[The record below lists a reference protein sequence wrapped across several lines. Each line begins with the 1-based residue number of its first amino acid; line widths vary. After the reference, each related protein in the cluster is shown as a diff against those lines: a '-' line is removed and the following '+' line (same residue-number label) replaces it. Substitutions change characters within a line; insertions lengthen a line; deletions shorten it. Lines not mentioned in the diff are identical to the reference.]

1 MGEIMNTSTWNSWTR
16 KNARKRYDK
25 ERAKAKE
32 ELINDIENI
41 DISKML
47 WCKSDEEYDEDGW
60 IRYYHTK
67 RMNNYR
73 IRLGLWLVQCS
84 SVFLM
89 FPISML
95 WYLSLLEAGLVVYFV
110 TAYKLSQEARTTAND
125 NREKYE
131 SGRGSTY
138 LTVLSTAEKTR
149 SETAYII
156 GNIMGLCLIG
166 YNIFRL
172 IY

>member
-1 MGEIMNTSTWNSWTR
+1 MNIFTLNGNRT
-16 KNARKRYDK
+16 RKRYDK
-25 ERAKAKE
+25 ARAKAKKR
-32 ELINDIENI
+32 LINEIES
-41 DISKML
+41 SKSEIK
-47 WCKSDEEYDEDGW
+47 WIKSNEEFDEDGW
-60 IRYYHTK
+60 ARYYHTE
-67 RMNNYR
+67 RMNNFR
-73 IRLGLWLVQCS
+73 IRLGLWLVQGS

-95 WYLSLLEAGLVVYFV
+95 WYLCFLEAGLGGYLV
-110 TAYKLSQEARTTAND
+110 TALMLKGEAKNTAD
-125 NREKYE
+125 DTRKKYE

-166 YNIFRL
+166 YNIINRL
-172 IY
+172 IA

>member
-1 MGEIMNTSTWNSWTR
+1 MNIFTLTGNRT
-16 KNARKRYDK
+16 RKRYDK
-25 ERAKAKE
+25 ARTETKKRLIE
-32 ELINDIENI
+32 EIESSRSEINWIESN
-41 DISKML
+41 
-47 WCKSDEEYDEDGW
+47 EEFDEDGW
-60 IRYYHTK
+60 TRYYHTK
-67 RMNNYR
+67 RMNNFR
-73 IRLGLWLVQCS
+73 IRLGLWLVQGS
-84 SVFLM
+84 SVLLM

-95 WYLSLLEAGLVVYFV
+95 WYLCFLEAGLFVYFV
-110 TAYKLSQEARTTAND
+110 TAYKLWREARKTAD
-125 NREKYE
+125 DTREKYE

-172 IY
+172 ID